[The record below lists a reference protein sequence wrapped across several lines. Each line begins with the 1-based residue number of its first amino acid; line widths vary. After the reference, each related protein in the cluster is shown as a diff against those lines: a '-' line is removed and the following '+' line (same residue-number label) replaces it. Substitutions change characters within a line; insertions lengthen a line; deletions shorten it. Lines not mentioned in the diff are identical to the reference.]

1 MENEF
6 FTSHPQLVFN
16 NNSVDETS
24 TEKHLRMLLDFK
36 LNFQEHFDNM
46 LNKDYC
52 QDNKTLSLDHRS

>member
-16 NNSVDETS
+16 NNSVHETS

-46 LNKDYC
+46 LNKSY
-52 QDNKTLSLDHRS
+52 

>member
-6 FTSHPQLVFN
+6 FTSHPQLVFS
-16 NNSVDETS
+16 NNSVHETS

-46 LNKDYC
+46 LNKDYY